1 MSHWNNLSEKETLE
15 QLMSLSMLY
24 FDEVEKEIMIDK
36 LKTLFNF
43 VEDIKKI
50 DTNGIEP
57 IYNLTERYDV
67 FRDDVPGYNLNHD
80 KALKEVQGELKNE
93 NYFTT
98 VK

>member
-1 MSHWNNLSEKETLE
+1 
-15 QLMSLSMLY
+15 MSLSMLY
-24 FDEVEKEIMIDK
+24 LDEVEKEIMIDK

-67 FRDDVPGYNLNHD
+67 FRDDVPGYNLDHD